1 MRQPKNALFSTAW
14 AGARGPALAALGA
27 RSACGAAGAT
37 AGTSAYSRNTHMWN
51 AIFGSAEPAEP
62 PALPKKTPEELAA
75 QKEARKK
82 KAAEA
87 RKKREAQEAAKSKE
101 VPTTDGDQ
109 KAAGFAFARKSSA
122 SSSSSES
129 QAAANLPAISE
140 DAVVLG
146 LERGL
151 RESSPAAHPIT
162 PKAAAAQESNV
173 VDLMK
178 QVRLQHN
185 EELNAAVGAARE
197 ETSKL
202 LTAELE
208 SKFAITLA
216 ERLSEAQV
224 QAEVAKEKAVAE
236 CREETLREAADRQA
250 NALCDA
256 EAKHLA
262 EKESAMKEAE
272 ERRAEEIA
280 KLTQELEA
288 QHDLTRAA
296 SAALLRRAEVDGD
309 SKREQLL
316 NELRMQLAEEA
327 AADKQ
332 AAVKEAEAATAAK
345 MAEERI
351 KLVAEKESA
360 ITTAVAEAE
369 AAISK
374 KLEAEHEARTKKLSE
389 RLSSF
394 NASFKALLKRLVDQP
409 QEASIPKTFALMKLA
424 SVEEQAA
431 EPATPPVQAPAA

>member
-1 MRQPKNALFSTAW
+1 
-14 AGARGPALAALGA
+14 
-27 RSACGAAGAT
+27 
-37 AGTSAYSRNTHMWN
+37 MWN

-162 PKAAAAQESNV
+162 PKVAAAQESNV

-202 LTAELE
+202 LTTELE

-224 QAEVAKEKAVAE
+224 QAEVTKEKAVAE

-280 KLTQELEA
+280 KLEA
-288 QHDLTRAA
+288 QHDLTRVA
-296 SAALLRRAEVDGD
+296 SAALLRRAEIDGD
-309 SKREQLL
+309 SKREQSL
-316 NELRMQLAEEA
+316 NELRMQLSMQLAEEA
-327 AADKQ
+327 
-332 AAVKEAEAATAAK
+332 AAK

-351 KLVAEKESA
+351 KLVAERESA

-374 KLEAEHEARTKKLSE
+374 KLEAEHEARTKRLSE

-409 QEASIPKTFALMKLA
+409 QEASIPKTLALMKLA